1 MADQKPWSDM
11 DKDLRDQVDGIMDLK
26 MTFSEEDLTLFPQ
39 LKVYTRLFV
48 QAHLSNHTCPEL
60 YEWVL
65 VTMYWTGRRWQSE
78 E

>member
-26 MTFSEEDLTLFPQ
+26 MTFSAEDLTLFPQ
-39 LKVYTRLFV
+39 LKVYARFFLRV
-48 QAHLSNHTCPEL
+48 RLSNYADPEL

-65 VTMYWTGRRWQSE
+65 ATMC
-78 E
+78 